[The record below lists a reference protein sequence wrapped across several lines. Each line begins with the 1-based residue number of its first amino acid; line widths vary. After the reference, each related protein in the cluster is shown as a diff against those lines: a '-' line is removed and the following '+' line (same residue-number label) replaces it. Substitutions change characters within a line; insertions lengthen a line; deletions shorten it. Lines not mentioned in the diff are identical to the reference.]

1 MIKILMINY
10 LFLIIACGFL
20 AVLLF
25 MYNANMSPESSI
37 PTEPMASMDDLIQ
50 KRNEILLKITEIQSE
65 MEKIVSDTSSS
76 ENKTQNL
83 LAAGGLGA
91 VLINS
96 LPFTTTKIIATLVLF
111 LLAIPSVGGF
121 HSTPNF
127 VEDSTNL
134 VGFDSKHTIVSV
146 PTSLPFSNNVPFLQP
161 FSKNISLVTEP
172 DKHSLATQPTTSI
185 TSANILQISSD
196 TINILNASC

>member
-10 LFLIIACGFL
+10 LFLIIACGCL

-25 MYNANMSPESSI
+25 MYNANKSTETTSPESII
-37 PTEPMASMDDLIQ
+37 PKEPMASMDDLIQ
-50 KRNEILLKITEIQSE
+50 KRNEIRSTITEIQSE
-65 MEKIVSDTSSS
+65 IDKIVSDSSTS

-91 VLINS
+91 LLINS

-111 LLAIPSVGGF
+111 LLAIPSFGLHSGF
-121 HSTPNF
+121 NSTPNF
-127 VEDSTNL
+127 AENSTNL
-134 VGFDSKHTIVSV
+134 VTVSN
-146 PTSLPFSNNVPFLQP
+146 SLPYSNNVSFMQP
-161 FSKNISLVTEP
+161 LSQNLSLVTDPE
-172 DKHSLATQPTTSI
+172 KHSLATQHNTSI
-185 TSANILQISSD
+185 TSANILQISND